1 MPPKG
6 RSPASGAASGE
17 LDITPDK
24 SLFRKLGST
33 GYRTYEALSEL
44 VDNSID
50 ARMSAPITIRVTLDY
65 AGGSLGVTD
74 DGAGMGLGELRDAMT
89 LARETD
95 YPRGKQLG
103 MFGLGMK
110 TACSFLGG
118 SFAIAT
124 SRQGSDLEY
133 VVEYDEDRWE
143 RSGSAGWKNFPYA
156 SRPKPDRRGHGTAIT
171 VSKVKIPLYAEQT
184 TIFKKRLGE
193 RYAEYIKQGQARILV
208 NRVECDPVSPP
219 LAENSTRRFT
229 IETSA
234 GSIPAWIGL
243 LRRRSVVG
251 SYGIDLHYKNRL
263 IKMHT
268 RFGIRDHP
276 EVAKIMGGISLDHVP
291 VNFYKTGFI
300 TESAEYAEA
309 EKAFRDHPAVRE
321 TVRAQR
327 LGPRRAPADPSA
339 VYDYLLG
346 RTAEPP
352 RIDPRPGRAASKR
365 LLDALVP
372 FEFSAG
378 GCSVAVGYASGAG
391 GDLYAMNRRP
401 GRLAVTINKDSP
413 LFSAVKN
420 PLYLVALAVAEAR
433 AAAAAPASTAPGAS
447 ALSCLE
453 RRNRELT
460 RIIGGWIPADA
471 KGPAAATGRAPCTH
485 RAAYGILASAKQP
498 AAAEAAAA
506 AREYR
511 LSPGLD
517 DLHSFLEVHYPHRFA
532 FTGLSTLARYTHNI
546 LATPFYSLYTEKGQG
561 RHLADT
567 IFKCRGRYAPVI
579 NPVGSD
585 LDLFFDLARP
595 KHVIVIREYA
605 PSEIA
610 GPLAPPARAWAD
622 LFREASR
629 YRMPLMPEDLS
640 ATLEGL
646 RDRRL
651 LDRRGLESVM
661 RRRGRPDKAQAIMEQ
676 VFAAQ

>member
-50 ARMSAPITIRVTLDY
+50 ARMSAPITVRVTLDY

-276 EVAKIMGGISLDHVP
+276 EVAKIVGGISLDHVP

-391 GDLYAMNRRP
+391 GDLYAMDRRP

-433 AAAAAPASTAPGAS
+433 AAAAAPAPTAPGGS
-447 ALSCLE
+447 ALSCFE

-460 RIIGGWIPADA
+460 RIIGGWIPADT
-471 KGPAAATGRAPCTH
+471 KRPAAATGLTPSTH

-517 DLHSFLEVHYPHRFA
+517 DLHSFLEAHYPYRFA
-532 FTGLSTLARYTHNI
+532 FTGLSTLARYTHNV

-567 IFKCRGRYAPVI
+567 IFKCAGRYAPVI

-595 KHVIVIREYA
+595 KHVVVIREYA

>member
-1 MPPKG
+1 MPPTG
-6 RSPASGAASGE
+6 RSPASAAASGE

-50 ARMSAPITIRVTLDY
+50 ARMSGPITVRITLDY
-65 AGGSLGVTD
+65 ANRSLGVTD
-74 DGAGMGLGELRDAMT
+74 DGVGMGLDELRDAMT
-89 LARETD
+89 IARETD
-95 YPRGKQLG
+95 YPRGKRLG

-118 SFAIAT
+118 SFTIAT
-124 SRQGSDLEY
+124 SQQGSDLEY
-133 VVEYDEDRWE
+133 AVEYDEDRWE

-156 SRPKPDRRGHGTAIT
+156 SRPKPDRQGHGTAIT

-327 LGPRRAPADPSA
+327 LGSRRAPADPSA

-378 GCSVAVGYASGAG
+378 SCSVAVGYASGAG
-391 GDLYAMNRRP
+391 GDLYAMDRRP

-413 LFSAVKN
+413 LFSVVKN

-433 AAAAAPASTAPGAS
+433 AVAAAPAPPGGS

-453 RRNRELT
+453 KRNSDLT

-471 KGPAAATGRAPCTH
+471 KGPATTRITSSTCRMTY
-485 RAAYGILASAKQP
+485 RILASTKQP
-498 AAAEAAAA
+498 AAAEAAA

-532 FTGLSTLARYTHNI
+532 FTGLSTLAQYTHNV

-585 LDLFFDLARP
+585 LDLFFDLVRP
-595 KHVIVIREYA
+595 KHVVVIREYA

-661 RRRGRPDKAQAIMEQ
+661 RRRGRPDKAQAIMKQ